1 MGSMV
6 DQPDLGKYQPSCLL
20 AHELVNK
27 LSVVVGY
34 CDLLKDHMPEDSA
47 GQEQLRKIRE
57 IGLSMA
63 EELTAHQCSIEAM
76 TREALKSSLGSRRS
90 PSSAKRPA

>member
-1 MGSMV
+1 MV
-6 DQPDLGKYQPSCLL
+6 EKPDLGKYQPSCLL

-34 CDLLKDHMPEDSA
+34 CDLLRDHMPEDSVA
-47 GQEQLRKIRE
+47 QEQLCKIRE
-57 IGLSMA
+57 LAKAMA
-63 EELTAHQCSIEAM
+63 EELNTHQCAIEAM

>member
-1 MGSMV
+1 V
-6 DQPDLGKYQPSCLL
+6 DKLDLSNYQPSCLL

-34 CDLLKDHMPEDSA
+34 CDLLTDQMPEDSV
-47 GQEQLRKIRE
+47 GQGQLRKIRE
-57 IGLSMA
+57 IAKAMV
-63 EELTAHQCSIEAM
+63 EELNAHQCSIEAM

-90 PSSAKRPA
+90 PSTAKRPA

>member
-6 DQPDLGKYQPSCLL
+6 DKPDLGKYQPSCLL

-34 CDLLKDHMPEDSA
+34 CE
-47 GQEQLRKIRE
+47 
-57 IGLSMA
+57 
-63 EELTAHQCSIEAM
+63 C
-76 TREALKSSLGSRRS
+76 
-90 PSSAKRPA
+90 

>member
-1 MGSMV
+1 MAV
-6 DQPDLGKYQPSCLL
+6 VEKPNLEKYQPSCLL

-34 CDLLKDHMPEDSA
+34 CDLLRDYMPEDSA
-47 GQEQLRKIRE
+47 GQGQLGKIRE
-57 IGLSMA
+57 IAKAMA
-63 EELTAHQCSIEAM
+63 EELNTHQCSIKAM

-90 PSSAKRPA
+90 PSSAKRLA